1 MHGLNPPQAAAVLHI
16 EGPLL
21 VLAGAGSG
29 KTRVIVEKIA
39 HLIGCGRYPARR
51 IAAITFTNKS
61 AKEMRERVAKRLRE
75 QDADEVTICTFHALG
90 LKFLQIE
97 HAAVGLKRGFSIF
110 DADDA
115 AAQIKDLMYGAKP
128 DDIEDMKNLVSR
140 AKNAGLSPEQA
151 MAAARSNREKE
162 AASVYERYQLRL
174 TAFNAV
180 DFDDLIRLPVQIL
193 EENPEIALAWRERI
207 GYLLV
212 DECQDTNDAQYRLL
226 KQLAGEK
233 GNFTCVGDDDQSIY
247 AWRGANPENLQQ
259 MGRDY
264 PALEIIKLEQNYR
277 CSNRVLRAANALIA
291 NNPHEHLKKLWS
303 DQADGERIRV
313 WECRNSE
320 HEAEKVAAEIAF
332 VAQSRNVPWSDFCI
346 LFRGNFQSRP
356 LEKAM
361 QLLRIP
367 YHLTGGTMFLERQEV
382 KDTLAWLRLLV
393 NPDDDT
399 AFMRGAVAQAR
410 CRCRHAGQ
418 AGRTGAGK
426 GHADG
431 AGRRGDRRP
440 AAAAAARGQQPGAL
454 HRHPARPAC
463 ADRQVSSGDMIRKVA
478 KESGLLS
485 ELRQQAK
492 EEASYQRRANN
503 IEELAQWFEGG
514 PRGATAADLAGQLA
528 LLSRSDKDEGGNQ
541 VRMMT
546 MHASKGLEFPY
557 VFIVGCE
564 DGVLPHQVSLDEGNL
579 QEERRL
585 LYVGITR
592 AKIQLWMSYSK
603 LTRKFGEHV
612 RLKPSRF
619 FEEIPAEEIQRDGAD
634 PVADAAR
641 KKERASGVGG
651 DRGVV
656 RLIGERRSPR
666 WRRSQCIVVGR
677 AGGLAGT
684 RRKPIHGGSAA
695 ASMPRTVPP
704 SPPARPLTG
713 SVRASHGKEKEN
725 QKQQPGLRQNRGF
738 GWRSACASDR
748 KRTPA
753 PACIEPDRDAAPMLA
768 LLNDPGFCAS
778 SATATCAARNRRVST
793 SRCACC
799 TAMLNGFACMPSS
812 ACPMAR
818 LAGQCRAGAA

>member
-39 HLIGCGRYPARR
+39 HLIGSGRYPARR

-115 AAQIKDLMYGAKP
+115 AAQIKDLMHGAKP

-264 PALEIIKLEQNYR
+264 PTLEIIKLEQNYR

-399 AFMRGAVAQAR
+399 AFMRAVQSPKR
-410 CRCRHAGQ
+410 DV
-418 AGRTGAGK
+418 GAGTL
-426 GHADG
+426 
-431 AGRRGDRRP
+431 
-440 AAAAAARGQQPGAL
+440 ARLAELAQEKDMPMAHVAETIGAL
-454 HRHPARPAC
+454 QQLPPRAANSLARFTDILRDLRAQM
-463 ADRQVSSGDMIRKVA
+463 RQVTSGDMIRKVA

-619 FEEIPAEEIQRDGAD
+619 FDEIPAEEIQRDGAD

-641 KKERASGVGG
+641 KKERAS
-651 DRGVV
+651 
-656 RLIGERRSPR
+656 
-666 WRRSQCIVVGR
+666 
-677 AGGLAGT
+677 AGLA
-684 RRKPIHGGSAA
+684 A
-695 ASMPRTVPP
+695 
-704 SPPARPLTG
+704 
-713 SVRASHGKEKEN
+713 
-725 QKQQPGLRQNRGF
+725 
-738 GWRSACASDR
+738 
-748 KRTPA
+748 
-753 PACIEPDRDAAPMLA
+753 IEA
-768 LLNDPGFCAS
+768 LFD
-778 SATATCAARNRRVST
+778 
-793 SRCACC
+793 
-799 TAMLNGFACMPSS
+799 
-812 ACPMAR
+812 
-818 LAGQCRAGAA
+818 

>member
-1 MHGLNPPQAAAVLHI
+1 MHGLNPPQQAAVMHC

-39 HLIGCGRYPARR
+39 QLIGSRRYPAKR

-61 AKEMRERVAKRLRE
+61 AKEMRERVAKRLRGD
-75 QDADEVTICTFHALG
+75 DADEVTICTFHALG

-110 DADDA
+110 DADDST
-115 AAQIKDLMYGAKP
+115 AQVKDLMYGAKP
-128 DDIEDMKNLVSR
+128 DDIEDVKNLISR

-151 MAAARSNREKE
+151 MQAARSNREKE

-180 DFDDLIRLPVQIL
+180 DFDDLIRLPVQVL

-226 KQLAGEK
+226 RQLAGSA

-320 HEAEKVAAEIAF
+320 HEAEKVAAEIAYL
-332 VAQSRNVPWSDFCI
+332 AQTKQVPWSDFCI

-356 LEKAM
+356 LEKAL
-361 QLLRIP
+361 QLVRVP
-367 YHLTGGTMFLERQEV
+367 YHITGGTAFLERQEV
-382 KDTLAWLRLLV
+382 KDTLSWLRLLV

-399 AFMRGAVAQAR
+399 AFMRAVQSPKR
-410 CRCRHAGQ
+410 EV
-418 AGRTGAGK
+418 GAGTLAK
-426 GHADG
+426 LAELASEKDLPMAHA
-431 AGRRGDRRP
+431 AE
-440 AAAAAARGQQPGAL
+440 AIGAL
-454 HRHPARPAC
+454 AQLPPRAANGLSRFTDILRDLR
-463 ADRQVSSGDMIRKVA
+463 ADMPKLSSGDLVRRLVKD
-478 KESGLLS
+478 SGLVS
-485 ELRQQAK
+485 ELRGACK
-492 EEASYQRRANN
+492 EESVYQRRLANL
-503 IEELAQWFEGG
+503 EELAQWFEGG
-514 PRGATAADLAGQLA
+514 PRGASTADLAAQLA
-528 LLSRSDKDEGGNQ
+528 LLSRNDKDDGGNQ

-546 MHASKGLEFPY
+546 LHASKGLEFPY

-592 AKIQLWMSYSK
+592 AKIQLWMSHSK

-619 FEEIPAEEIQRDGAD
+619 FDEIPAEEMQRDGAD

-641 KKERASGVGG
+641 KKERAS
-651 DRGVV
+651 
-656 RLIGERRSPR
+656 
-666 WRRSQCIVVGR
+666 
-677 AGGLAGT
+677 AGLAA
-684 RRKPIHGGSAA
+684 I
-695 ASMPRTVPP
+695 
-704 SPPARPLTG
+704 
-713 SVRASHGKEKEN
+713 
-725 QKQQPGLRQNRGF
+725 Q
-738 GWRSACASDR
+738 
-748 KRTPA
+748 
-753 PACIEPDRDAAPMLA
+753 A
-768 LLNDPGFCAS
+768 LFD
-778 SATATCAARNRRVST
+778 
-793 SRCACC
+793 
-799 TAMLNGFACMPSS
+799 
-812 ACPMAR
+812 
-818 LAGQCRAGAA
+818 